1 MSRWHVAYAD
11 LPNQV
16 GVVWHAWPETQGRSN
31 HSGVCLR
38 AAPTLARVKQLM
50 SRMDSSGVTYL
61 RDDSLL
67 RSSTSDVSA
76 CTPSGMEAE
85 PEMEAALEMEGPW
98 KNPDQDVPFPDGI
111 KFRMKCKN
119 SDDTDTPFYLHGL
132 LHLKKYKSDQYIPV
146 VPIQSLHLWAPV
158 EYTQANPDWMERK
171 LCTEPEQSSDK
182 SATGAGAKPTLKKV
196 TLEEAKSIFQRM
208 NNARTSKS
216 TIWEENWDLWKQTLP
231 LTPVERLVKNGVGN
245 NPKRVMELL
254 LPTQTPD
261 SNNMNLQYVE
271 NNQFISKTVQW
282 RKITTSDGGS
292 FSEQI
297 KRSGEK
303 VFLLKLSM
311 QLTRT
316 GQDLTFVLMRKMK
329 SMCSKTR
336 MLERA

>member
-1 MSRWHVAYAD
+1 
-11 LPNQV
+11 
-16 GVVWHAWPETQGRSN
+16 
-31 HSGVCLR
+31 
-38 AAPTLARVKQLM
+38 
-50 SRMDSSGVTYL
+50 
-61 RDDSLL
+61 
-67 RSSTSDVSA
+67 
-76 CTPSGMEAE
+76 
-85 PEMEAALEMEGPW
+85 MEAALEMEGPW

-297 KRSGEK
+297 KRSGEEGIPIEIK
-303 VFLLKLSM
+303 HATDKDWSRFDICFDEEDEEYVLKNKDVRKSIGSKNIEKLLDTVQQKWQKFPNPDNEPAIFGKRLATIRC
-311 QLTRT
+311 LTIASQNT
-316 GQDLTFVLMRKMK
+316 LL
-329 SMCSKTR
+329 
-336 MLERA
+336 